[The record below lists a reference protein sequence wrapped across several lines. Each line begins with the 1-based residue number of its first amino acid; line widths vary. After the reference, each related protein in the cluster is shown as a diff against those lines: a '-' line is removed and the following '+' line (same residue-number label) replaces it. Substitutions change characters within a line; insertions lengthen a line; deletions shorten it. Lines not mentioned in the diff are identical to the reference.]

1 MSGKMV
7 RNQGASEPAAIAFL
21 VIVSVLAS
29 GAIGAAT
36 VLWKAHLLSAHTPW
50 ARVPGALWSM
60 RHLPIVWKP
69 FLAGFGIAFAVC
81 VIGIVSS
88 LFTGQKLHG
97 EARGARIGE
106 VRKAKM
112 IGRASGRESGGQ
124 YV

>member
-21 VIVSVLAS
+21 VIIGLMISA
-29 GAIGAAT
+29 AIGAVV

-69 FLAGFGIAFAVC
+69 FLAGFFIAFAVC
-81 VIGIVSS
+81 LIGIVSS
-88 LFTGQKLHG
+88 LFTGHISIASNPL
-97 EARGARIGE
+97 ARI
-106 VRKAKM
+106 
-112 IGRASGRESGGQ
+112 ASVTAGQ
-124 YV
+124 TAPAACARS

>member
-21 VIVSVLAS
+21 VIIGLMISA
-29 GAIGAAT
+29 AIGA
-36 VLWKAHLLSAHTPW
+36 VVFLWKAHLLSAHTPW

-69 FLAGFGIAFAVC
+69 FLAGFFIAFAVC
-81 VIGIVSS
+81 LIGIVSS

-97 EARGARIGE
+97 EARWARIGE
-106 VRKAKM
+106 VRKAKLLEDAG
-112 IGRASGRESGGQ
+112 ILLGRING
-124 YV
+124 